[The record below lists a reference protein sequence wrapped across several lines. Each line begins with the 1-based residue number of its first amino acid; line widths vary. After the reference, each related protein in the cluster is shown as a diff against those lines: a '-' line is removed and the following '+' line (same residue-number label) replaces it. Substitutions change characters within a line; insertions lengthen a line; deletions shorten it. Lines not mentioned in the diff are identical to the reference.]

1 MYIPKIKQVVGPKLA
16 GFLKDKLTGQK
27 FNGSFVKDYRGKFFK
42 GNKVTD
48 DAEELE
54 FVPDGTSIST
64 DEYFKNVYRSPSSQ
78 DYSKGTFIRYFAR
91 DRRDGKVVE
100 LDKVNYL
107 RIQKEKKVYRK
118 TLKIQWYV
126 TGELE
131 DQQINGYV
139 YPGVKAQNNEVI
151 RLAEKELPGIQTQHL
166 KDPGQFVRK

>member
-16 GFLKDKLTGQK
+16 GFLKDKVTGQK

-42 GNKVTD
+42 GNRVTSD
-48 DAEELE
+48 SEELE

-64 DEYFKNVYRSPSSQ
+64 DEYFKNVYRTPSGE
-78 DYSKGTFIRYFAR
+78 DYTKGTFIRYFAR

-118 TLKIQWYV
+118 TLKVQWYI
-126 TGELE
+126 TGEPE
-131 DQQINGYV
+131 DKQINGYI
-139 YPGVKAQNNEVI
+139 YPGLKSQNIEVA
-151 RLAEKELPGIQTQHL
+151 RKAEKELPGITTQHL
-166 KDPGQFVRK
+166 NNPGQFVRK